1 MWKFW
6 GQGSNP
12 SHISVCTESLTA
24 RPPGNSCTTFCLH
37 LFAIVNNAAT
47 TMHVQVSQNTAFNS
61 FVFIPQSRIAGSY
74 NNYIF
79 NFFEEPPPCL
89 PQWLH
94 HFTFLPARHLWHME
108 VPRLQVKSELQL
120 LAYATATATRDPSCV
135 CNLHHSSWQHRIPD
149 PLGKARDQTLILMDA
164 SQIHFHWTTR
174 EHPGFQFA
182 DMLTNTYFI
191 LLYQQW
197 TS

>member
-1 MWKFW
+1 MAQQKQIWL
-6 GQGSNP
+6 GHQGTLVP
-12 SHISVCTESLTA
+12 HSVS
-24 RPPGNSCTTFCLH
+24 TFLLLSIMLLQPCMYRYLKI
-37 LFAIVNNAAT
+37 LLSILL
-47 TMHVQVSQNTAFNS
+47 
-61 FVFIPQSRIAGSY
+61 FIPQSRIAGSY

-108 VPRLQVKSELQL
+108 VPRLRVKSELQL
-120 LAYATATATRDPSCV
+120 LAYTTATATQDPSCI
-135 CNLHHSSWQHRIPD
+135 CNLHHSSRQHRIPD